1 MGFRFLYDAGYI
13 DREMEA
19 WFNVGVYSFGRG
31 IFIDFLKGA

>member
-19 WFNVGVYSFGRG
+19 WFNVGVYAFDHC
-31 IFIDFLKGA
+31 ILIDSLKGA